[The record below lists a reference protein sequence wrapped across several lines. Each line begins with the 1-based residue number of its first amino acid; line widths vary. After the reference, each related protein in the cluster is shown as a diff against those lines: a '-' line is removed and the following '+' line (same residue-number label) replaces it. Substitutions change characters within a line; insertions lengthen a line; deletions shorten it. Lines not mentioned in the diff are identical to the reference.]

1 MSKDTLQS
9 VSLSSQFLELVEPL
23 WRFLVLAEP
32 PAKADVIFVFGSQ
45 DLSVPSH
52 AAALYKL
59 GYSRNVLV
67 SGNYGR
73 MTKDVFTKPEA
84 LVFKDCL
91 VKNGVPV
98 ERGVAECDA
107 TNTLENVRFGV
118 KALGRRE
125 LKIATALIV
134 GKPFVMRRCR
144 ATFARQAPE
153 IRVRCCPPT
162 DEIRTSIDRE
172 PGAFAQRLVSEIER
186 LDRYGLS
193 GDIRLEKI
201 PLSVRTAVQRI
212 QRGQMF

>member
-1 MSKDTLQS
+1 MSRDALHPA
-9 VSLSSQFLELVEPL
+9 SLSPAFLELVTPL
-23 WRFLVLAEP
+23 WRFLVVTDP

-73 MTKDVFTKPEA
+73 MTKDVFNQPEA

-91 VKNGVPV
+91 VRNGVPAEMV
-98 ERGVAECDA
+98 VAECGA

-118 KALGRRE
+118 KELRRRE
-125 LKIATALIV
+125 LKIVTALIV

-162 DEIRTSIDRE
+162 DEISSSIDRE
-172 PGAFAQRLVSEIER
+172 PNAFAQRLVSEIER

-193 GDIRLEKI
+193 GDISLEKI

-212 QRGQMF
+212 QRGKL